1 MPVVQYNHQGHNSL
15 TIVRKCQNNNDIYSD
30 IIPIFQ
36 RGSTP
41 ESLLGQGIFVE
52 INIQSKSPLMNLTGG
67 KKLVDF
73 LANLPSPSI
82 MILTDTLNRHK
93 AKAFAKMKKGESISD
108 EKALDTAM
116 KAGKYLF

>member
-1 MPVVQYNHQGHNSL
+1 MNFSSH
-15 TIVRKCQNNNDIYSD
+15 VRHKKTDQNNS
-30 IIPIFQ
+30 Q
-36 RGSTP
+36 HLKT
-41 ESLLGQGIFVE
+41 

-82 MILTDTLNRHK
+82 MVLTDTLNRHK

-116 KAGKYLF
+116 KAGK